1 MNIITLQASKIQA
14 LEDVVRSYESIDA
27 AALYGSVARGDVE
40 HHSDVDLLLVCQN
53 QRKLPVIESIQRE
66 LGIMFKRLSVAVYSH
81 RELNFLNS
89 MRSLFLLHLSREAVV
104 LNDRSGFL
112 GELLAGFEPKKSYH
126 DDFEKSLALMDP
138 LRVQVRDAP
147 NNFHRLSYIYSL
159 FRVFG
164 VYLLAEHGIYEFSKS
179 RMVKLLRLNFPSAVE
194 GVDLLSGLRIL
205 NSNFFTSGGFG
216 SGSEVPYPDG
226 SLLDYA
232 RALQSVAGV
241 PLFVSEVSYED
252 AVSSF
257 LMASERQTRGLD
269 YRLRVWFLLLVYDGL
284 NLYCK
289 SAGRKPLVGFR
300 IGLLMELRDSGA
312 PPAIRAAAGDTID
325 FIRRYPLKYFLEEE
339 EKISPNRARRV
350 LEDICLELTG

>member
-1 MNIITLQASKIQA
+1 MTTHTLQAGKLQT
-14 LEDVVRSYESIDA
+14 LEDIVRSYESIDA

-66 LGIMFKRLSVAVYSH
+66 LGSMFERLSVAVYSH
-81 RELNFLNS
+81 RELNFLNAA
-89 MRSLFLLHLSREAVV
+89 RSLFLLHLSREAVV

-112 GELLAGFEPKKSYH
+112 RELLAGFEPKKSYH
-126 DDFEKSLALMDP
+126 ADFEKSLALMDP

-164 VYLLAEHGIYEFSKS
+164 VYLLAERGIYEFSKS
-179 RMVKLLRLNFPSAVE
+179 RMVKLLCLDFPYAVDAVE
-194 GVDLLSGLRIL
+194 VLSGLRIL

-216 SGSEVPYPDG
+216 SGSEGAYPGG

-232 RALQSVAGV
+232 EALQRVAGV
-241 PLFVSEVSYED
+241 PLFVSDVSYEE
-252 AVSSF
+252 AVSDF
-257 LMASERQTRGLD
+257 LIASERQTRGLD

-284 NLYCK
+284 NLYCR
-289 SAGRKPLVGFR
+289 STGREPLIGFR
-300 IGLLMELRDSGA
+300 NGPLMELRDSGA
-312 PPAIRAAAGDTID
+312 SPAIRAAAGDTID

-339 EKISPNRARRV
+339 ERISPNRARRV